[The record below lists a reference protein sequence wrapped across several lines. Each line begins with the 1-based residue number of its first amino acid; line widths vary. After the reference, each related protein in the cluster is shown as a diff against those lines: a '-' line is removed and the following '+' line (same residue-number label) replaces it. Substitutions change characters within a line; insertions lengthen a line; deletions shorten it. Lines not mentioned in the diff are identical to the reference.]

1 MNLSVRDI
9 VYIGVLSALCAIA
22 TSILIPLPNGGMVH
36 LGSAA
41 LFTIGALFGGMYGAL
56 AGAIG
61 SALFDLVMGHSAY
74 TLFSIVIK
82 GLAGLFVGLILVGM
96 RPRPFYQLTY
106 SLGKLILALII
117 GSVWTAFGYWIA
129 WAYVLNSLAAAT
141 IRLPA
146 SFLTSGVGCVITLFL
161 VRAILRQFK
170 KH

>member
-22 TSILIPLPNGGMVH
+22 TSILIPLPNGAMVH

-41 LFTIGALFGGMYGAL
+41 LFTIAALFGGMYGAL

-117 GSVWTAFGYWIA
+117 GSVWTAFGYCIA
-129 WAYVLNSLAAAT
+129 WAYVLNSMTAAT

>member
-1 MNLSVRDI
+1 
-9 VYIGVLSALCAIA
+9 
-22 TSILIPLPNGGMVH
+22 
-36 LGSAA
+36 
-41 LFTIGALFGGMYGAL
+41 
-56 AGAIG
+56 
-61 SALFDLVMGHSAY
+61 
-74 TLFSIVIK
+74 
-82 GLAGLFVGLILVGM
+82 M

-129 WAYVLNSLAAAT
+129 WAYVLNSMAAAT